1 VKKIGLLGG
10 LSWESSVE
18 YYRIINQLVNTR
30 LGKAHSA
37 DCLLYSFDF
46 QVIEELQH
54 AGKWQELT
62 ELLIAEANNLKLA
75 GAEFLA
81 ICTNTMHLM
90 APQIEESTGLK
101 LVHIADATAAEAIRR
116 NVDKVLLLGTKFT
129 MEGTF
134 YTEKLKE
141 NRINVIIPEEPERQ
155 IIHDIIYRELVRG
168 ALNPESKQL
177 LLEIID
183 KLRVSGFAGVVLGCT
198 ELPLLLKQ
206 SDLDIE
212 LFDTTEIHSRAIV
225 DYALA

>member
-1 VKKIGLLGG
+1 
-10 LSWESSVE
+10 
-18 YYRIINQLVNTR
+18 
-30 LGKAHSA
+30 
-37 DCLLYSFDF
+37 
-46 QVIEELQH
+46 
-54 AGKWQELT
+54 
-62 ELLIAEANNLKLA
+62 
-75 GAEFLA
+75 
-81 ICTNTMHLM
+81 M
-90 APQIEESTGLK
+90 
-101 LVHIADATAAEAIRR
+101 
-116 NVDKVLLLGTKFT
+116 GTKFT

-168 ALNPESKQL
+168 VLNPESKQL